1 LGQRQK
7 FDRAREQWLKAFAA
21 ASPSSRFLSLP
32 TLPPVSLPSLLYGDG
47 MTQVKP
53 ADDPRPSS
61 HPLVERAREAALAAY
76 APYSRFSVGCAIEAV
91 NGEVAVGS
99 NMENACYR
107 LGVCAEISA
116 LTAASQ
122 TFGLK
127 NIVRIAVTGGNIGAD
142 GRLAGEAVVT
152 SCGGCRQSI
161 LEAAHVSGEDIDVIS
176 ASGDGRKVRVSRISE
191 LLPHGFGPANLA
203 DAGS

>member
-1 LGQRQK
+1 
-7 FDRAREQWLKAFAA
+7 
-21 ASPSSRFLSLP
+21 
-32 TLPPVSLPSLLYGDG
+32 
-47 MTQVKP
+47 MTQVN
-53 ADDPRPSS
+53 AAGSLTPSTD
-61 HPLVERAREAALAAY
+61 PLVERAREAALAAY
-76 APYSRFSVGCAIEAV
+76 APYSRFSVGCAIESV

-116 LTAASQ
+116 LAAASQ
-122 TFGLK
+122 MFGLK
-127 NIVRIAVTGGNIGAD
+127 NIARIAVTGGHIGAD
-142 GRLAGEAVVT
+142 RRLTGGSVVT

-161 LEAAHVSGEDIDVIS
+161 LEAAHVSGKDIEIIS
-176 ASGDGRKVRVSRISE
+176 ANGEGSEVRVSTISE